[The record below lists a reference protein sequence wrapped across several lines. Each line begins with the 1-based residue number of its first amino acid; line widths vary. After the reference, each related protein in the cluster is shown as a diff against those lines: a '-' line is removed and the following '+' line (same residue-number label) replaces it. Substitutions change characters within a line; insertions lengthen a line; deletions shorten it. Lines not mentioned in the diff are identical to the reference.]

1 MGNND
6 NWAYVE
12 MFGKVRY
19 CRVTRTDS
27 AKGLGKEYCF
37 KKGEVCWI
45 ERQFSVAFDQNP
57 DCLESWHGWHHYKN
71 KVAVAVKRD
80 DWLDFFVG

>member
-1 MGNND
+1 MENND

-19 CRVTRTDS
+19 CKVTRTDS

-37 KKGEVCWI
+37 KKI
-45 ERQFSVAFDQNP
+45 KA
-57 DCLESWHGWHHYKN
+57 
-71 KVAVAVKRD
+71 
-80 DWLDFFVG
+80 